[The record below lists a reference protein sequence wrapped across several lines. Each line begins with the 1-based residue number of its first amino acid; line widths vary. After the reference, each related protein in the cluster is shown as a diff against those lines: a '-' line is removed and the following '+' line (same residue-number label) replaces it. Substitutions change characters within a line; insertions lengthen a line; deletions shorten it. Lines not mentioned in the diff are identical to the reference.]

1 MTLTNTLQRCALACG
16 AFALGFMASGQVT
29 IGFDAAQRGPEIGP
43 LHYGIFYE
51 EINHAGDGGL
61 YAELIQ
67 NRSFEDNTGAPDC
80 WDAVGKAQ
88 LRLVRRDL
96 LNDAQFQAL
105 QVTLSGSGDGVSN
118 TGFWGISAVEGRTY
132 TLTFWLRSADGYKG
146 TLTAGLYDGDTD
158 LGSTPV
164 AVVAG
169 KDWQK
174 VTATF
179 TATATAPKA
188 KFRLTGSAPGVITLD
203 VVSLFPPTF
212 KNRENG
218 CREDLAQMLADMK
231 PRFVRFPGGCY
242 VEGSGD
248 LTSTNRFEWKKT
260 VGPIEER
267 PGHHNVN
274 WGYRVTDGLGYH
286 ELLQLTEDLG
296 ATPLF
301 VANIGIG
308 HGWMVPYNQIDEF
321 IQEALDAI
329 EYANG
334 GTDTYWGALR
344 AKNGHPEPFGLRLV
358 EIGNENGQDPAEDL
372 SNHYPERYKQFYDVL
387 KARYPEITLIGN
399 VEAWGTDTPGWHS
412 TFPCEVV
419 DEHYYRTPEWFRT
432 QYSRYAMYDRSNP
445 KVYVGEYA
453 VTENFGT
460 YGNLKAALGEAVY
473 MMGME
478 NNSDIVVMNSYA
490 PIFTHEESYGWK
502 PDMIR
507 YNSAVSY
514 GTPSYHVQQMM
525 PNYLGKVNVAFTE
538 DGNFGAAGKNRIG
551 LSTWN
556 TSAAFDNVTVR
567 DAAGNTLFSD
577 DFSGD
582 MSAWEG
588 GSAGSWSVS
597 AGALYQSNTSMQGD
611 ILFCTQTV
619 PDSYVIELDATKNGG
634 SEGFLI
640 AFNYK
645 DSNNWTWWNLGG
657 WWNASHGIETCVN
670 GSKSTIVRTNGSLV
684 NGHKYHIKIEVEGEH
699 VRCYL
704 DGELVHDVVM
714 PVERRVYVSSS
725 IDDATKT
732 MYIKMV
738 NHGAE
743 AQEVK
748 MNIANATVAGV
759 EAVILTSSAETDE
772 NTTDN
777 PMAIAP
783 QAATVDSYDA
793 GSISYTAQPYSLTIF
808 TVKLSDINYTAPS
821 ARPATDAQ
829 TAAATAELESTMCR
843 VRSLHNSMTLPV
855 ALPSGATVA
864 WELLAGADS
873 RLALEASFFS
883 AYLAVTPHSEANT
896 TEAGTLRASV
906 TFADGAVATI
916 DYPITLAAADGM
928 HGYLMTYRNTKN
940 GDTNYA
946 LSTIAGQGNQ
956 FEALG
961 AEADVLADVDASG
974 RTFIGRGKAADE
986 YIATVAPNYG
996 GKLAVLR
1003 SPDMLHWTATGAIV
1017 DGTVSSPRFIATPE
1031 GYTVFFGM
1039 QASGDNYS
1047 KIYCASADNTLATLG
1062 TPEVLYDN
1070 GATAGDPD
1078 ITLNPYDGL
1087 YHMWIKATESGKT
1100 VLKHLTAPKLAA
1112 GEWTVVGT
1120 YAPEG
1125 SSSVEMPA
1133 MVRRLDD
1140 DDYNIYYMRAGSAL
1154 RMANLDHLGTNA
1166 HDSFNTA
1173 GNGSFGAASLMY
1185 LNEAEYTML
1194 EAWSEVK
1201 ELMAKAD
1208 AALAENSSAAIE
1220 AARAAAVEA
1229 FGFTDVATLSTE
1241 LPKAAAMLRDALA
1254 GALAENLPTDAFTD
1268 ITYLLE
1274 NPAFAGNKG
1283 DGWQGTPFTAVN
1295 SGIAEQWN
1303 KTFDNYQVL
1312 AMMPAGTYRLTAS
1325 AFYRFGVGR
1334 ASYDAHLDGSE
1345 DLLAV
1350 IYAGDAET
1358 PVMSLYDESAP
1369 YTYSPFNYPD
1379 NIWSADA
1386 AFNTDGN
1393 YADNSVE
1400 YEHPATGDI
1409 RLGIRKLTGINQD
1422 WTAFDNFKLYFKP
1435 SSRSGIEDLAVDNDA
1450 LLPVNVYTLT
1460 GICVRRG
1467 VERANATA
1475 GLAPGIYIVGN
1486 SKVLVK

>member
-1 MTLTNTLQRCALACG
+1 MTFTTTLQRCAAACG
-16 AFALGFMASGQVT
+16 ALALGFMASGQVT
-29 IGFDAAQRGPEIGP
+29 IGFDAAKRGPEIGP

-61 YAELIQ
+61 YAELIR

-80 WDAVGKAQ
+80 WEAVGKAQ
-88 LRLVRRDL
+88 MRLVRRDM
-96 LNDAQFQAL
+96 LNDAQSEAL
-105 QVTLSGSGDGVSN
+105 QVTLAGDGDGVSN

-132 TLTFWLRSADGYKG
+132 TLSFWLRSSDGYKG

-158 LGSTPV
+158 LGSTPI
-164 AVVAG
+164 AVEAG
-169 KDWQK
+169 KEWQK
-174 VTATF
+174 VTVAF
-179 TATATAPKA
+179 TATGTAPAA

-212 KNRENG
+212 KDRPNG
-218 CREDLAQMLADMK
+218 CRADLAQMLADMK
-231 PRFVRFPGGCY
+231 PRFMRFPGGCY

-248 LTSTNRFEWKKT
+248 LIATNRFEWKKT
-260 VGPIEER
+260 IGPIEER
-267 PGHHNVN
+267 AGHHNAN

-286 ELLQLTEDLG
+286 ELLQLSEDLG
-296 ATPLF
+296 AEPLF

-308 HGWMVPYNQIDEF
+308 HGWMVPYNRIDEF

-344 AKNGHPEPFGLRLV
+344 AQNGHPEPFGLRLV

-372 SNHYPERYKQFYDVL
+372 SNHYPERYKQFYDAI

-399 VEAWGTDTPGWHS
+399 VEAWGTDTPAWHS
-412 TFPCEVV
+412 SFPCEVV
-419 DEHYYRTPEWFRT
+419 DEHYYRSPEWFRT
-432 QYSRYAMYDRSNP
+432 QYSRYAMYDRSRP

-507 YNSAVSY
+507 YNSATSY

-525 PNYLGKVNVAFTE
+525 PSYLGKVNVTFTE
-538 DGNFGAAGKNRIG
+538 DGNFGASGKNRIG
-551 LSTWN
+551 LSTWS
-556 TSAAFDNVTVR
+556 TSAAFDNVTVT
-567 DAAGNTLFSD
+567 DASGNPIFSD

-588 GSAGSWSVS
+588 GNAGNWSIS
-597 AGALYQSNTSMQGD
+597 GGNLYQSSTAMQGD

-619 PDSYVIELDATKNGG
+619 PDSYVIELDATKNSG

-645 DSNNWTWWNLGG
+645 DSDNWTWWNLGG

-684 NGHKYHIKIEVEGEH
+684 NGHKYHIKIEVDGEN

-725 IDDATKT
+725 IDDDAKT

-738 NHGAE
+738 NHGSE
-743 AQEVK
+743 PQTVK
-748 MNIANATVAGV
+748 MNIANASVSDV
-759 EAVILTSSAETDE
+759 SAVILTSGSETDE

-777 PMAIAP
+777 PTAIVP
-783 QAATVDSYDA
+783 QDATVDSFDA
-793 GSISYTAQPYSLTIF
+793 GSISYTAQPFSLTIF
-808 TVKLSDINYTAPS
+808 TVKLSDISYTPAS
-821 ARPATDAQ
+821 GHPATEAQ
-829 TAAATAELESTMCR
+829 TAAATAELAGAMSR
-843 VRSLHNSMTLPV
+843 VRALHNSMTLPV

-864 WELLAGADS
+864 WELLPGADS
-873 RLALEASFFS
+873 RLALQASFFS
-883 AYLAVTPHSEANT
+883 AYLAVTPHSET
-896 TEAGTLRASV
+896 KDTEAGTLRASV
-906 TFADGAVATI
+906 TFADGAVAAI
-916 DYPITLAAADGM
+916 EYPVTLAAADTM
-928 HGYLMTYRNTKN
+928 HGYLLTYRNSRT
-940 GDTNYA
+940 TAVNYA
-946 LSTIAGQGNQ
+946 ISDVAGQGNQ
-956 FEALG
+956 FVALG

-974 RTFIGRGKAADE
+974 RAFVGRGKAAE
-986 YIATVAPNYG
+986 EFFATVAPSYG
-996 GKLAVLR
+996 GKLTVLR
-1003 SPDMLHWTATGAIV
+1003 SSDLLHWTPTGAV
-1017 DGTVSSPRFIATPE
+1017 VEGTVTSPRFIATPD
-1031 GYTVFFGM
+1031 GYIVVFAM
-1039 QASGDNYS
+1039 QASGDSYA
-1047 KIYCASADNTLATLG
+1047 KIYCATADNAFAALSEPVL
-1062 TPEVLYDN
+1062 LYDN
-1070 GATAGDPD
+1070 GATCGDAD

-1087 YHMWIKATESGKT
+1087 YHLWIKASEGGNT
-1100 VLKHLTAPKLAA
+1100 VLKHLTAAKPAA
-1112 GEWTVVGT
+1112 GEWTVAEI

-1125 SSSVEMPA
+1125 NNSVEVPSMI
-1133 MVRRLDD
+1133 RRLND
-1140 DDYNIYYMRAGSAL
+1140 DDYNIYYMRGSAL
-1154 RMANLDHLGTNA
+1154 RMANLDHLGANA
-1166 HDSFNTA
+1166 HDPFNTA
-1173 GNGSFGAASLMY
+1173 GDGSFGAASLMY
-1185 LNEAEYTML
+1185 ITEAEYTML

-1201 ELMAKAD
+1201 ALMAKAD
-1208 AALAENSSAAIE
+1208 AALGQNPSAAIE
-1220 AARAAAVEA
+1220 TARDAAVEA
-1229 FGFTDVATLSTE
+1229 LGYTEIAVLATE

-1254 GALAENLPTDAFTD
+1254 GALAENLPADTFSD

-1274 NPAFAGNKG
+1274 NPAFTGNKS
-1283 DGWQGTPFTAVN
+1283 DGWQGTAFTAVN
-1295 SGIAEQWN
+1295 SGVAEQWN

-1312 AMMPAGTYRLTAS
+1312 EMMPAGTYRFTAS
-1325 AFYRFGVGR
+1325 AFYRFGVGQ
-1334 ASYDAHLDGSE
+1334 ASYDAHIDGTE

-1358 PVMSLYDESAP
+1358 PVMSLYDESVP
-1369 YTYSPFNYPD
+1369 YTFSPFNYPD
-1379 NIWSADA
+1379 NIWGADS
-1386 AFNTDGN
+1386 AFNRDGS
-1393 YADNSVE
+1393 YGDNTVE
-1400 YEHPATGDI
+1400 YEHPGTGDLRI
-1409 RLGIRKLTGINQD
+1409 GIRKLVGINQD
-1422 WTAFDNFKLYFKP
+1422 WTAFDNFKLFFKP
-1435 SSRSGIEDLAVDNDA
+1435 TSRSGIEDVVVDNDD

-1460 GICVRRG
+1460 GICIRQG

-1486 SKVLVK
+1486 AKVLVK

>member
-1 MTLTNTLQRCALACG
+1 MNLTTILQRCAVVCG

-80 WDAVGKAQ
+80 WEAVGKSQ

-96 LNDAQFQAL
+96 LNNAQYQAL
-105 QVTLSGSGDGVSN
+105 QVTLSGEGDGVSN
-118 TGFWGISAVEGRTY
+118 TGFWGINAVEGRTY
-132 TLTFWLRSADGYKG
+132 NLTFWLRSADGYKG
-146 TLTAGLYDGDTD
+146 TLTAGLYDGDTN
-158 LGSTPV
+158 LGSAPI
-164 AVVAG
+164 AVEAG

-174 VTATF
+174 VTASF
-179 TATATAPKA
+179 TATANAPKA

-218 CREDLAQMLADMK
+218 CRADLAQMLADMK

-260 VGPIEER
+260 IGPIEER
-267 PGHHNVN
+267 AGHQNAN

-286 ELLQLTEDLG
+286 ELLQLSEDLG

-301 VANIGIG
+301 VANIGLG
-308 HGWMVPYNQIDEF
+308 HGWKVPYNRIDEF

-358 EIGNENGQDPAEDL
+358 EIGNENGQDPSEEL
-372 SNHYPERYKQFYDVL
+372 SDHYPERYKQFYDAL

-399 VEAWGTDTPGWHS
+399 VEAWGTDTPSWHS

-419 DEHYYRTPEWFRT
+419 DEHYYRSPEWFRT
-432 QYSRYAMYDRSNP
+432 QYSRYAMYDRSRP

-490 PIFTHEESYGWK
+490 PIFTHEDSYGWK

-507 YNSAVSY
+507 YNSALSY
-514 GTPSYHVQQMM
+514 GTPSYYVQQMM

-538 DGNFGAAGKNRIG
+538 DGNFGATGQNRVG
-551 LSTWN
+551 LSTWS
-556 TSAAFDNVTVR
+556 TSAAFDNVVIR
-567 DAAGNTLFSD
+567 DAAGNPLFSD

-588 GSAGSWSVS
+588 GSAGNWSVS
-597 AGALYQSNTSMQGD
+597 AGALYQGNTSMQGD

-634 SEGFLI
+634 NEGFLI

-657 WWNASHGIETCVN
+657 WWNTSHGIETCVN
-670 GSKSTIVRTNGSLV
+670 GSKSTIVRTNGTLV
-684 NGHKYHIKIEVEGEH
+684 NGHKYHIKIEVDGEH

-704 DGELVHDVVM
+704 DGELMHDVVL
-714 PVERRVYVSSS
+714 PIERRVYVSSS
-725 IDDATKT
+725 IDDESKT

-738 NHGAE
+738 NHGSE
-743 AQEVK
+743 AQNVK
-748 MNIANATVAGV
+748 MNIANAAVSDV
-759 EAVILTSSAETDE
+759 EAVILTSPGETDE
-772 NTTDN
+772 NTTEN
-777 PMAIAP
+777 PLAVVP
-783 QAATVDSYDA
+783 QPAAVDSFDA
-793 GSISYTAQPYSLTIF
+793 SSISYTAQPYSLTIF
-808 TVKLSDINYTAPS
+808 TVKLSSISFANPPAHS
-821 ARPATDAQ
+821 ATEAQ
-829 TAAATAELESTMCR
+829 KATATADLESTMCR
-843 VRSLHNSMTLPV
+843 VRALHNSMTLPV

-864 WELLAGADS
+864 WELLPGADS
-873 RLALEASFFS
+873 RLALQASFFS
-883 AYLAVTPHSEANT
+883 AYLAVTPHSEANA

-906 TFADGAVATI
+906 SFADGAVVTL
-916 DYPITLAAADGM
+916 DYPVTLAAADGM
-928 HGYLMTYRNTKN
+928 HGYLMTYRNFRT
-940 GDTNYA
+940 GATNYA
-946 LSTIAGQGNQ
+946 VSDVAGQGNQ
-956 FEALG
+956 FEVLG
-961 AEADVLADVDASG
+961 AEANVLADVDANG
-974 RTFIGRGKAADE
+974 RTFVGRGKAADE
-986 YIATVAPNYG
+986 FFATVAHNYG

-1003 SPDMLHWTATGAIV
+1003 SPDLIHWTLTPATIE
-1017 DGTVSSPRFIATPE
+1017 GTVISPRFIATPD
-1031 GYTVFFGM
+1031 GYTVFFAM
-1039 QASGDNYS
+1039 QGTDDKYA
-1047 KIYCASADNTLATLG
+1047 KIYCATADNTFSALG
-1062 TPEVLYDN
+1062 TPVLLYDN
-1070 GATAGDPD
+1070 GTSAGDAD

-1087 YHMWIKATESGKT
+1087 YHMWIKASENGKT
-1100 VLKHLTAPKLAA
+1100 VLKHLTASKLEA
-1112 GEWTVVGT
+1112 GEWTVVT
-1120 YAPEG
+1120 TFTPEG
-1125 SSSVEMPA
+1125 SNNVELPA
-1133 MVRRLDD
+1133 MIRRLDD
-1140 DDYNIYYMRAGSAL
+1140 DDYNIYYMRPNSVL

-1166 HDSFNTA
+1166 HDSFNTS
-1173 GNGSFGAASLMY
+1173 GNGSFSAASFMY

-1201 ELMAKAD
+1201 ALMAKAD
-1208 AALAENSSAAIE
+1208 AVLAENPSTTVE

-1229 FGFTDVATLSTE
+1229 LGFTDIATLSAE
-1241 LPKAAAMLRDALA
+1241 LPKAAEMLRDALA
-1254 GALAENLPTDAFTD
+1254 GVFAENLPTDTFSD
-1268 ITYLLE
+1268 ITYLLK
-1274 NPAFAGNKG
+1274 NPDFANNKR
-1283 DGWQGTPFTAVN
+1283 DGWEGTDFTAVN

-1303 KTFDNYQVL
+1303 KTFDNYQIL

-1325 AFYRFGVGR
+1325 AFYRFGVGQS
-1334 ASYDAHLDGSE
+1334 SYDAHCDGSE
-1345 DLLAV
+1345 DLLTV
-1350 IYAGDAET
+1350 VYAGDAEA
-1358 PVMSLYDESAP
+1358 PVMSIYDESVP
-1369 YTYSPFNYPD
+1369 YTYSPFTYPD

-1386 AFNTDGN
+1386 AFNNDGSYGN
-1393 YADNSVE
+1393 NTVE

-1409 RLGIRKLTGINQD
+1409 RLGIRKLTAMNQD
-1422 WTAFDNFKLYFKP
+1422 WAAFDNFKLYFKP
-1435 SSRSGIEDLAVDNDA
+1435 SSRSGIEDVVVDNED
-1450 LLPVNVYTLT
+1450 LHPVNVYTLT
-1460 GICVRRG
+1460 GICLRQSVD
-1467 VERANATA
+1467 RANAIA

-1486 SKVLVK
+1486 RKVLVK